1 MQVAAASKVEIT
13 AHGQIVDAKED
24 LFAKMDFNSDGF
36 VSRAEF
42 ANYQEASTLM
52 EQEAHKAAMG
62 DVICAKGQGNNGR
75 CFEGYRCIPGGC
87 EAKN

>member
-52 EQEAHKAAMG
+52 EQEAHRAAMG
-62 DVICAKGQGNNGR
+62 DVLCATGTGNNGR
-75 CFEGYRCIPGGC
+75 CPSGYRCKKNGC
-87 EAKN
+87 EAKE